1 MNTTKKWVLAAM
13 AGLALTAG
21 AVRAQETQAAPEAAA
36 APAEEEKAW
45 SLEFGLDY
53 STLYMFRGINLLGED
68 QEVWTPRVV
77 YTYGGFS
84 AWYYGYY
91 GKFDQFDEDGEPVS
105 DGNYGE
111 EDFGLDYTFEIGKMS
126 LTLGGLTYM
135 YPGEVETRPRVRRHL
150 GALRHRGLR
159 RRRWRRP
166 SPTTRTST
174 RSTAASSRSTSRTAS
189 RRATRSASISRARS
203 ASTSATTRAAT
214 RSSASTRRA
223 ATSNHAMLGLDVPW
237 QITDSF
243 SMHAM
248 VQQFWSLDVAD
259 DLEQPDETVLTVG
272 ATFGF

>member
-1 MNTTKKWVLAAM
+1 MRATTKWVLAAL
-13 AGLALTAG
+13 AGLTLTAG
-21 AVRAQETQAAPEAAA
+21 VLRAQETQAAPEAAA

-53 STLYMFRGINLLGED
+53 STLYMFRGLNLLGED

-77 YTYGGFS
+77 FTYGGFS

-91 GKFDQFDEDGEPVS
+91 GKFDQFGEEGEPVS

-135 YPGEVETRPRVRRHL
+135 YPGEVE
-150 GALRHRGLR
+150 RGLEYLDT
-159 RRRWRRP
+159 WELYAIAAFDVP
-166 SPTTRTST
+166 LAPT
-174 RSTAASSRSTSRTAS
+174 
-189 RRATRSASISRARS
+189 ISYYQDIDEVDGGFLSLDLSHSFPAGDKVS
-203 ASTSATTRAAT
+203 FDFMGQIGFDFGYNQPGDSELDIDGTNGDL
-214 RSSASTRRA
+214 
-223 ATSNHAMLGLDVPW
+223 NHAMLGLDVPW

-259 DLEQPDETVLTVG
+259 DLEQPDETVFTVG
-272 ATFGF
+272 ATYGF